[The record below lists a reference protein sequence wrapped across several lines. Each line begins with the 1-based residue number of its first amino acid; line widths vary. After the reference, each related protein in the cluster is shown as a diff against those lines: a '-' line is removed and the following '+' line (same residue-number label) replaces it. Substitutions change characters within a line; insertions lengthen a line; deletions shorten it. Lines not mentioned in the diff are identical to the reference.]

1 MFFAV
6 RSDCAFS
13 CRPGQATSSRA
24 AATNQPARTTQTT
37 TTLTHDTL
45 TYLLPSSSFCPPSPV
60 LHLPSVSCPA
70 GRDLLV
76 PARVYKPLHLPIV
89 SRLQHIHGLEPRD
102 GRWVAETID
111 QSNKIRRKKS
121 TTTQTKTCQQ
131 WSAISNRATTTV
143 RHEQQSFLARRARR
157 GRGVPTKREMST
169 DGWALGEEGI
179 VPLVDDADAWG
190 KSAGSGG
197 GRVLGAHEDA
207 FLVFHRSYR

>member
-1 MFFAV
+1 MKVSRGRLFFAV

-111 QSNKIRRKKS
+111 QSKKS
-121 TTTQTKTCQQ
+121 TAQKVDDNANQ
-131 WSAISNRATTTV
+131 N
-143 RHEQQSFLARRARR
+143 
-157 GRGVPTKREMST
+157 MST
-169 DGWALGEEGI
+169 MVRNFKQSNNDCA
-179 VPLVDDADAWG
+179 P
-190 KSAGSGG
+190 
-197 GRVLGAHEDA
+197 
-207 FLVFHRSYR
+207 